1 MNARARQL
9 LDELLHLPAEDR
21 ALIAEK
27 LTASLGDE
35 EDDASPEEIEKAW
48 ATEIERRADEVLAGR
63 SRGRPTDEVFA
74 DLRARRLASRL
85 R

>member
-63 SRGRPTDEVFA
+63 SRGRPADEVFA

>member
-63 SRGRPTDEVFA
+63 SRGHPADEVFA
-74 DLRARRLASRL
+74 DLCARRLASRL